1 LLSFRCDVARIKLN
15 WRAPPAMTTIPNV
28 LQETIMRKSN
38 PFSPFVFALLSLCV
52 AASAWAQKSEHGTA
66 DEAVA
71 MVQQV
76 IASMK
81 ANGREKTLA
90 EVNNTASGKFRDR
103 DLYVT
108 INDVT
113 GKNLAHGVN
122 PKMQG
127 KDLIDLKDADGKY
140 FMRER
145 IELAKTKGKGWQDYK
160 FVNPVSKQIE
170 PKSMYFEKYED
181 LIINCGIYKPAK

>member
-1 LLSFRCDVARIKLN
+1 
-15 WRAPPAMTTIPNV
+15 
-28 LQETIMRKSN
+28 MRKSN
-38 PFSPFVFALLSLCV
+38 PFRPFLFALFSLSL
-52 AASAWAQKSEHGTA
+52 AASAWAQKPEHGTA

-76 IASMK
+76 IASIK
-81 ANGREKTLA
+81 ANGKEKTLA
-90 EVNNTASGKFRDR
+90 EVNNTTSGKFRDR

-108 INDVT
+108 INDLN
-113 GKNLAHGVN
+113 GKNLAHGAN
-122 PKMQG
+122 TKMQG

-145 IELAKTKGKGWQDYK
+145 IEMAKTKGKGWQDYK

-181 LIINCGIYKPAK
+181 MIINCGIYKPAK

>member
-1 LLSFRCDVARIKLN
+1 
-15 WRAPPAMTTIPNV
+15 
-28 LQETIMRKSN
+28 MRKPTLFHTFLSTM
-38 PFSPFVFALLSLCV
+38 LSLLLCT
-52 AASAWAQKSEHGTA
+52 SAWAQKAEHGSA

-76 IASMK
+76 IASLK
-81 ANGREKTLA
+81 ANGRDKTIA
-90 EVNNTASGKFRDR
+90 EVNNTTGGKFRDR

-108 INDVT
+108 INDLS
-113 GKNLAHGVN
+113 GKNLAHGAN

-145 IELAKTKGKGWQDYK
+145 IELAKAKGKGWQDYK
-160 FVNPVSKQIE
+160 FVNPMSKQIE
-170 PKSMYFEKYED
+170 PKAMYFEKYED
-181 LIINCGIYKPAK
+181 LIINCGIYKPAH

>member
-1 LLSFRCDVARIKLN
+1 
-15 WRAPPAMTTIPNV
+15 
-28 LQETIMRKSN
+28 MRKSY
-38 PFSPFVFALLSLCV
+38 PFRPFQFALSALLSLCL
-52 AASAWAQKSEHGTA
+52 AAPAWAQKAEHGTA

-76 IASMK
+76 IASIK
-81 ANGREKTLA
+81 ANGRDKTLA
-90 EVNNTASGKFRDR
+90 EVNNTTSGKFRDR

-108 INDVT
+108 INDLN

-140 FMRER
+140 FVRER

-181 LIINCGIYKPAK
+181 LIINCGIYKAK

>member
-1 LLSFRCDVARIKLN
+1 
-15 WRAPPAMTTIPNV
+15 
-28 LQETIMRKSN
+28 MRKS
-38 PFSPFVFALLSLCV
+38 SPFRPFLFALFSLCL
-52 AASAWAQKSEHGTA
+52 AATAWAQKSEHGSA

-76 IASMK
+76 IASIK
-81 ANGREKTLA
+81 ANGKDKTLA
-90 EVNNTASGKFRDR
+90 EVNNTTSGKFRDR

-108 INDVT
+108 INDLS
-113 GKNLAHGVN
+113 GKNLAHGAN

-127 KDLIDLKDADGKY
+127 KDLIELKDADGKY

-145 IELAKTKGKGWQDYK
+145 LELAKTKGKGWQDYK

-181 LIINCGIYKPAK
+181 MIINCGIYKPAK

>member
-1 LLSFRCDVARIKLN
+1 
-15 WRAPPAMTTIPNV
+15 
-28 LQETIMRKSN
+28 MRNSN
-38 PFSPFVFALLSLCV
+38 PFRSFLFVLLSMCF
-52 AASAWAQKSEHGTA
+52 AASAWAQKAEHGTA

-76 IASMK
+76 IASIK
-81 ANGREKTLA
+81 ANGRDKTLA
-90 EVNNTASGKFRDR
+90 EVNNTTTGKFRDR

-108 INDVT
+108 INDLN
-113 GKNLAHGVN
+113 GKNLAHGAN

-140 FMRER
+140 FVRER

-160 FVNPVSKQIE
+160 FVNPMSKQIE

-181 LIINCGIYKPAK
+181 LIINCGIYKAAK

>member
-1 LLSFRCDVARIKLN
+1 MHPLHFASLFHPFRTFL
-15 WRAPPAMTTIPNV
+15 
-28 LQETIMRKSN
+28 
-38 PFSPFVFALLSLCV
+38 FVLLSLSLYG
-52 AASAWAQKSEHGTA
+52 AAWAQKPAHGSA

-76 IASMK
+76 IASLK

-90 EVNNTASGKFRDR
+90 DINNTSSGKFRDR

-108 INDVT
+108 VNDLS
-113 GKNLAHGVN
+113 GKNLAHGAN

-127 KDLIDLKDADGKY
+127 KDLIELKDADGKH

-160 FVNPVSKQIE
+160 FVNPVTKQIE
-170 PKSMYFEKYED
+170 PKSMYFEKYDD
-181 LIINCGIYKPAK
+181 LIINCGIYK

>member
-1 LLSFRCDVARIKLN
+1 
-15 WRAPPAMTTIPNV
+15 
-28 LQETIMRKSN
+28 MRQPLPSR
-38 PFSPFVFALLSLCV
+38 PFHAFFAALLTLCLC
-52 AASAWAQKSEHGTA
+52 ASAWAQKADNGTA

-76 IASMK
+76 IASFK

-90 EVNNTASGKFRDR
+90 EINNTTSGKFRDR

-108 INDVT
+108 INDLS
-113 GKNLAHGVN
+113 GKNLAHGAN

-140 FMRER
+140 FVRER
-145 IELAKTKGKGWQDYK
+145 IDLAKTKGKGWQDYK
-160 FVNPVSKQIE
+160 FVNPMSKQIE
-170 PKSMYFEKYED
+170 PKAMYFEKYED
-181 LIINCGIYKPAK
+181 MVINCGIYKPAK

>member
-1 LLSFRCDVARIKLN
+1 MRKPLSFFTFLIA
-15 WRAPPAMTTIPNV
+15 
-28 LQETIMRKSN
+28 
-38 PFSPFVFALLSLCV
+38 SLCL
-52 AASAWAQKSEHGTA
+52 AASAWAQKPEHGSA

-76 IASMK
+76 IASLK
-81 ANGREKTLA
+81 ANGRDKTIA
-90 EVNNTASGKFRDR
+90 EVNNTVSGKFRDR

-108 INDVT
+108 INDLT
-113 GKNLAHGVN
+113 GKNLAHGAN

-145 IELAKTKGKGWQDYK
+145 IELAKAKGKGWQDYK

-170 PKSMYFEKYED
+170 PKSMYFEKHED
-181 LIINCGIYKPAK
+181 LIVNCGIYKREK